1 MTPLIVTG
9 EGPATQR
16 VRTSV
21 VDERFTAPAKVRV
34 WPSIALMRRR
44 SPPALVNAPE
54 IVIGKVPPTVAGSA
68 PKVTGVVMTSAP
80 VRAKSARNT
89 PPLKL
94 NTDVEPNCETPE
106 FLLKTS
112 VPCDR
117 VVDEV

>member
-1 MTPLIVTG
+1 M
-9 EGPATQR
+9 
-16 VRTSV
+16 
-21 VDERFTAPAKVRV
+21 
-34 WPSIALMRRR
+34 ALMRRR

-68 PKVTGVVMTSAP
+68 PKVTGVETASAP
-80 VRAKSARNT
+80 VKARSARST

-94 NTDVEPNCETPE
+94 NTEVEPNCATPE
-106 FLLKTS
+106 FLLRTS